1 MIIDKNDWIFELQG
15 QPKDQEQVVMEPGL
29 WLDIC
34 TTGTKFLLKF
44 LAKNNKSSC
53 DDSGECC
60 STAIMQS

>member
-1 MIIDKNDWIFELQG
+1 
-15 QPKDQEQVVMEPGL
+15 MEPGL